1 MDGLQN
7 LTELVNLNLTD
18 NMIEKV
24 SGLSNLK
31 KLSNLQIKRNRIG
44 CDGL

>member
-24 SGLSNLK
+24 SGLSSLK
-31 KLSNLQIKRNRIG
+31 KLSNLQIKRNRNG

>member
-1 MDGLQN
+1 MDGLEN

-24 SGLSNLK
+24 SGLSTLT
-31 KLSNLQIKRNRIG
+31 KLSNLQLKRNRIG